1 MNAQFNAILSVALIP
16 QIIDLIV
23 ENEKI
28 EDSVAIEQFYI
39 SKTYELLS
47 IEETKI
53 WHYSPLTIYH
63 MWKSEKETG
72 KIIFPEG

>member
-28 EDSVAIEQFYI
+28 EDSVAIEQFYT

>member
-28 EDSVAIEQFYI
+28 EDSVAIEQFYT

-47 IEETKI
+47 IEEIKLISNNTK
-53 WHYSPLTIYH
+53 
-63 MWKSEKETG
+63 
-72 KIIFPEG
+72 